1 MNILSSLARESV
13 KSFSRCTW
21 SWGII
26 KWHFLASLG
35 KHCMTN
41 VGENTRFLRL
51 EVINLACF
59 PAQNSFSIIMGLC
72 MGNGS
77 SSYLKSRR
85 HLGWW
90 EMLAEMLREEKR
102 EEGDHWPAE
111 STTAP
116 LSSSSLLR
124 HDLKKS
130 QATSLFHSPLDGPS
144 AMPKAIKKIRF
155 FFPPKKE
162 SGKWLNK

>member
-90 EMLAEMLREEKR
+90 EMLAEKRKERRETIDLRSQR
-102 EEGDHWPAE
+102 
-111 STTAP
+111 P
-116 LSSSSLLR
+116 LHSLL
-124 HDLKKS
+124 LLYCVMTSKKS